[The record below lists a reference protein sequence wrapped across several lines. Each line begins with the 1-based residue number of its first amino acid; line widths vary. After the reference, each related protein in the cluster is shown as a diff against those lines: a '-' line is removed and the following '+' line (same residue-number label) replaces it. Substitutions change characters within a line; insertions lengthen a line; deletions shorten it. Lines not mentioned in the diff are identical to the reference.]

1 MKRINKILIF
11 CTIVLPLSQGC
22 SMFKYDNYEGPDC
35 TISGSIV
42 DQDGNP
48 LQVEHGGGAR
58 IKLMDYGYSDNPQ
71 EQYLNVKSDGTF
83 INTKIFDSTYDI
95 VAEGPFVPLV
105 QVGDN
110 SEIISDGTLHN
121 VTKKDFKDI
130 KFTVEPYLKL
140 EWVGEPVIDAG
151 TGNFSVQFRIDRGT
165 DHPDYQKEMLD
176 ITLFINTVKYVGNGN
191 YDKNISPVVSGTT
204 ADAMVGNGV
213 QTITTEFDENHKM
226 ERGRPY
232 YIRIG
237 GRTNIA
243 SGIYG
248 GTNYNFTTVKK
259 IIIPEE

>member
-1 MKRINKILIF
+1 MKRFHTLLLSSV
-11 CTIVLPLSQGC
+11 IVYPLFSGC
-22 SMFKYDNYEGPDC
+22 SLFEYDNYDGPDC
-35 TISGSIV
+35 TISGRIV

-83 INTKIFDSTYDI
+83 INTKIFDSKYDI

-110 SEIISDGTLHN
+110 SEIISDGTLKN
-121 VTKKDFKDI
+121 VTKKDFRDI
-130 KFTVEPYLKL
+130 EFRVEPYLKL
-140 EWVGEPVIDAG
+140 EWVGEPAIDAETG
-151 TGNFSVQFRIDRGT
+151 TFSVQFRIDRGT

-176 ITLFINTVKYVGNGN
+176 ITLFINTVQYVGNGN
-191 YDKNISPVVSGTT
+191 FDKNISPVISGTD
-204 ADAMVGNGV
+204 ADAMLGQVN
-213 QTITTEFDENHKM
+213 TISTVFDENHQM

-232 YIRIG
+232 YIRVG
-237 GRTNIA
+237 GRTNIV
-243 SGIYG
+243 GIYG

-259 IIIPEE
+259 IIIPEN